1 MVLAQVVAATA
12 GGALIAIAGMLAYRL
27 YVVQRR
33 ADEQRRIDFAISA
46 VLEGVEAARRQPQAQ
61 TGTAASSSTAA
72 VDAVKKGHLRLVT
85 GRPSRSAGRA
95 APRARVSRSGPAR
108 AR

>member
-33 ADEQRRIDFAISA
+33 TDEQRRIDSAISA
-46 VLEGVEAARRQPQAQ
+46 VLEGVEAARRQSQAQ
-61 TGTAASSSTAA
+61 TGAAAGSSTAA
-72 VDAVKKGHLRLVT
+72 VDAVEKGHLRLVT
-85 GRPSRSAGRA
+85 GRASRGAGRA
-95 APRARVSRSGPAR
+95 TPRARAARSGPAR